1 MKSEIQDIQLAC
13 VTVAGGL
20 YAVDIMRIKE
30 IIRLP
35 RLAPLPGALPFVE
48 GVINLR
54 GEVITVVDLR
64 KRLGLPPLEHPE
76 QARLLIL
83 SLPGRRIG
91 LIVDEVREMITV
103 AVRDLKPPPSGGAV
117 SSDHLLGLCLVA
129 ETPVLLLD
137 IDSLLTLADPPV
149 AQPPSRGDGH
159 ERP

>member
-1 MKSEIQDIQLAC
+1 MTTNEMHDIQLAC
-13 VTVAGGL
+13 VTVADGL

-35 RLAPLPGALPFVE
+35 RVAPLPGALPFVE

-64 KRLGLPPLEHPE
+64 KRLGLPPMDAPE

-83 SLPGRRIG
+83 SLPGQRMG
-91 LIVDEVREMITV
+91 LIVDEVKEMITV
-103 AVRDLKPPPSGGAV
+103 AVRDLKPPPTGRGTVAAE
-117 SSDHLLGLCLVA
+117 HLLGLCLVG

-137 IDSLLTLADPPV
+137 IDSLLTFSDP
-149 AQPPSRGDGH
+149 SGDFPGD
-159 ERP
+159 ERL

>member
-1 MKSEIQDIQLAC
+1 MKNEVHDIQLAC
-13 VTVAGGL
+13 VTVADGL

-48 GVINLR
+48 GVANLR

-64 KRLGLPPLEHPE
+64 KRLGLPPLEAAE

-83 SLPGRRIG
+83 SLPGQRVG

-103 AVRDLKPPPSGGAV
+103 AVRDLKPPPAGRGVASE
-117 SSDHLLGLCLVA
+117 HLLGLCLVG

-137 IDSLLTLADPPV
+137 IDSLLTFADDTAGFP
-149 AQPPSRGDGH
+149 QP
-159 ERP
+159 RPEY